1 MTRKQLQEFSV
12 DELRMLR
19 HRYLADTPKGNT
31 ECSRRHRIVERI
43 NQEIDFKK
51 TILLH
56 ERNQKR
62 NRTTHTEQV
71 TA

>member
-1 MTRKQLQEFSV
+1 MTRKQLQQFSV

-19 HRYLADTPKGNT
+19 HRYLADTPKDSVQCN
-31 ECSRRHRIVERI
+31 RIYHIINRI
-43 NQEIDFKK
+43 NQEIDYQK
-51 TILLH
+51 TFLLH

>member
-1 MTRKQLQEFSV
+1 MTRKQLQPFSL

-19 HRYLADTPKGNT
+19 HRYLADTPKDSVQCN
-31 ECSRRHRIVERI
+31 RIHRIINRI
-43 NQEIDFKK
+43 NTEIDFKK

>member
-1 MTRKQLQEFSV
+1 MTRKQLQQFSV

-43 NQEIDFKK
+43 NQEIDYQK
-51 TILLH
+51 TFLNT
-56 ERNQKR
+56 R
-62 NRTTHTEQV
+62 
-71 TA
+71 